1 MRTVLKW
8 VGRILGGLVGL
19 VVVAGIVVF
28 ALATSKLNKTHDIAV
43 AEVPIPTD
51 AAAIERGEHL
61 ATSIAGCVGCHAE
74 HGETDL
80 AGGLFLDIPG
90 FITLYGP
97 NLTPGGVGAAYTD
110 EDWVRAI
117 RHGVAPDGTAL
128 IAMPSQH
135 YYSMSDED
143 LGALIAYLKTVPPV
157 DNQTPEPQ
165 LGPPAYIAAATS
177 PDILPVQII
186 DHDAPRPSVP
196 EPGPTVEYGEYL
208 VTIGTCRDCHGEEL
222 NGDVLG
228 PEDPPASN
236 LTPGGELAGWSEED
250 YIQTIRTGVNPA
262 GRELQEPMAL
272 VAEVMARA
280 TDEELAATFAYLQS
294 LPARETDY

>member
-1 MRTVLKW
+1 
-8 VGRILGGLVGL
+8 
-19 VVVAGIVVF
+19 
-28 ALATSKLNKTHDIAV
+28 
-43 AEVPIPTD
+43 
-51 AAAIERGEHL
+51 
-61 ATSIAGCVGCHAE
+61 
-74 HGETDL
+74 
-80 AGGLFLDIPG
+80 
-90 FITLYGP
+90 
-97 NLTPGGVGAAYTD
+97 
-110 EDWVRAI
+110 
-117 RHGVAPDGTAL
+117 
-128 IAMPSQH
+128 MPSQH

-143 LGALIAYLKTVPPV
+143 LGALIAYLKTIPPV
-157 DNQTPEPQ
+157 DNETPEPQ

-186 DHDAPRPSVP
+186 DHDALRPSVP

-236 LTPGGELAGWSEED
+236 LTPGGELAGWTEAD

-262 GRELQEPMAL
+262 GRELQEPMTL

-294 LPARETDY
+294 LPARETGY